1 MINFHSE
8 RQSVSLA
15 PWGVELQP
23 MCKHVSSPQ
32 AKLINPVAD
41 FRDDMADS
49 LHTET
54 QWSGPNKNG
63 TSSSVHRLTTGSLQ
77 TDIEGMRLYILP
89 STGKNTH

>member
-1 MINFHSE
+1 MINFHLE

-41 FRDDMADS
+41 HGDDMADS

-54 QWSGPNKNG
+54 LMEWSQYK
-63 TSSSVHRLTTGSLQ
+63 R
-77 TDIEGMRLYILP
+77 DIQILSINWP
-89 STGKNTH
+89 LGLCKLILRA